1 MAQGSFLVVLLPQEV
16 RKNDYKKNMGVIWAF
31 VLFALLSYI
40 LIASKIASYNYFHA
54 SLKITFPVYFTLW
67 VYILIWFGSIK
78 SSKIYKLELTSPRA
92 LTNLK
97 VLGQGCKNMITFL
110 TPKSPDFQSFLVSP

>member
-16 RKNDYKKNMGVIWAF
+16 RKNDYKKNMGV
-31 VLFALLSYI
+31 LFALLSYI
-40 LIASKIASYNYFHA
+40 LIASKIASYNYFLA

-110 TPKSPDFQSFLVSP
+110 TPE